1 MNEKTIMINDMIGKL
16 ALLLIK
22 RDENLSIQQALQ
34 IVFNS
39 GTYLKLIDEKTT
51 LYYQSP
57 KYVFSFLQEELN
69 SKNL

>member
-1 MNEKTIMINDMIGKL
+1 MNEKTIMINDMVGKL

-22 RDENLSIQQALQ
+22 RDKNLSIQQALQ

-39 GTYLKLIDEKTT
+39 ETYLKLIDEKTT